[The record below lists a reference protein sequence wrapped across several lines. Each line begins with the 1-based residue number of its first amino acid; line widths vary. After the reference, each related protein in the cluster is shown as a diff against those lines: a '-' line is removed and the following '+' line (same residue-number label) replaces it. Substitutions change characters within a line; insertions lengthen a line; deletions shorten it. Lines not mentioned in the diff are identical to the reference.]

1 MAVLVLC
8 SPKVFFVRQVSGAP
22 CCVCA
27 RTFEFGLIT
36 NVAATT
42 TEEKCR
48 NSDYAV
54 ETFLITCFCGLDVLI
69 VVEFIFKDLNFIA
82 KKKVLYIFLT
92 FRYAE
97 MINSSVCIY
106 PPLVS
111 LNVNSV
117 EICDSVSSLL
127 NLLNLLVGSLTGS
140 HLINLLCSSNFSQFL
155 ILSGCTNLP
164 LQNKLCKSE
173 NVCIFNVWKFLN
185 FLLDNIYSL

>member
-1 MAVLVLC
+1 M
-8 SPKVFFVRQVSGAP
+8 
-22 CCVCA
+22 
-27 RTFEFGLIT
+27 
-36 NVAATT
+36 AATT
-42 TEEKCR
+42 TKEIQKCR

-54 ETFLITCFCGLDVLI
+54 ETFLVTCFCGLDVLI
-69 VVEFIFKDLNFIA
+69 AVEFIFKDLNFIA

-140 HLINLLCSSNFSQFL
+140 HLINLLCSSNFS
-155 ILSGCTNLP
+155 
-164 LQNKLCKSE
+164 
-173 NVCIFNVWKFLN
+173 
-185 FLLDNIYSL
+185 